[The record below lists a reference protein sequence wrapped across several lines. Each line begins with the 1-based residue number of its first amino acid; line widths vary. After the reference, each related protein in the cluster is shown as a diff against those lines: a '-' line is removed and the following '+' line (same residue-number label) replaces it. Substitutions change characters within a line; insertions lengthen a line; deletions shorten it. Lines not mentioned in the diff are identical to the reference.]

1 MLNWTPKQKEA
12 IEARNHTI
20 LVSAAAGSG
29 KTAVLIERIIQLIK
43 EGYSLSRMLIVTF
56 TKAAAG
62 EMRQRLTQRLM
73 DEVDSDPEM
82 MEIALDEL
90 EYCEISTIHA
100 FCTKVLR
107 SEFQA
112 VGIDPLFRI
121 CEENDRQALFEL
133 AFCDAMNDLLEDE
146 GNPDF
151 IAFADAFE
159 QQKIR
164 EMTISLY
171 TFLMSMPEPFLWL
184 EQQINSVP
192 AQMDENMPWR
202 QTLVEDAARELDGLG
217 ELLHQQLA
225 LFDEPY
231 AVQVLKETWL
241 ADWEAFEKLKKSA
254 EQGERSLF
262 EHVASFEFVKAVTC
276 RGLSAEEK
284 AWQKRYQ
291 KLRDDMKK
299 LVKEMTQR
307 LSIDEDRCRQ
317 ELSVMQQHLKGLQT
331 LVQRVHAYFLTYKQQ
346 KNVVDFSDLEQM
358 TYQILQQEDQR
369 MMLQSAFDHIFVDEC
384 QDVSAIQDS
393 ILQAIHGEESCL
405 FMVGDVKQSI
415 YRFRLADPTRFLHRM
430 RTFSDEEDADE
441 RRIFLQKNFRSRRYV
456 LDATNRV
463 FRHLMR
469 KDVTELD
476 YLPED
481 ELIPGRETDNDPEVE
496 IHVIDA
502 EGNEDEEKVPSIDAE
517 AALVIEQIRHLLTQT
532 YPSGDSEKSYTYRD
546 MVILLPKVA
555 GVGGRLVELLGQAG
569 IPVYFDG
576 ADSYFS
582 LPEIITMK
590 SLLSVIDNP
599 LQDVDL
605 MAALKTLPFSMTDE
619 ELSEIR
625 LCKTGR
631 GVPFHE
637 AFEACCEKE
646 SPLQQRC
653 LAVRTQ
659 LEEWRFWSQNMR
671 LSDFIW
677 KILRESGYYS
687 ACGALPKGELRQ
699 ANLRLLSQRAAEYE
713 SNGGCTLSGFLALA
727 DQQQEA
733 DDKRSAKMLGENEN
747 LVRIMTMHKSK
758 GLEFPVVFCMQL
770 SGKLHRPQTGDIL
783 MHSQLGVALP
793 YVNRAMNIRRHT
805 IAHTAFDVQRKLDE
819 KAERARL
826 LYVAMTRARE
836 KLYLIGCTPENRRG
850 VWTLQESSYRIMKAE
865 SMTDWLMQACLS
877 EEKTAF
883 STGNPQAAKPW
894 KIRLSEYVHPQDVD
908 KEKVIHSMQEW
919 LNTVVSSKNVD
930 KLWTSW
936 QTIYDQPQ
944 TQPLKTSVS
953 SLAKK
958 QTLMDLLPLSDE
970 EESLEDKRR
979 EEEIIAP
986 LRLSELPSRPA
997 FMEEKKVSGAER
1009 GTLVHRVLSLIPLER
1024 IRQAQAEDLPRI
1036 IHEEIHAMVER
1047 GQMTAEELMQVSL
1060 SKIRKFFSSEF
1071 GQRLLKSEKIRREW
1085 SFNLLIEEEGT
1096 LLQGVI
1102 DCAFMEN
1109 GGWILLD
1116 YKTDR
1121 IEDEN
1126 AFVQRYTLQMQWYA
1140 RALERITGKRVHE
1153 AWLCAL
1159 STGRFYAVEKQ

>member
-1 MLNWTPKQKEA
+1 MPNWTPEQKKA
-12 IEARNHTI
+12 IKARNHTI

-29 KTAVLIERIIQLIK
+29 KTAVLIERIVQLIR
-43 EGYSLSRMLIVTF
+43 EGYSLGRMLIVTF

-62 EMRQRLTQRLM
+62 EMRQRLTQRLLFER
-73 DEVDSDPEM
+73 EVDPVI
-82 MEIALDEL
+82 MESALDEL

-100 FCTKVLR
+100 FCTKMLR

-121 CEENDRQALFEL
+121 CEENDRQTLFEL

-146 GNPDF
+146 SDQNF
-151 IAFADAFE
+151 MAFADAFE

-164 EMTISLY
+164 EMTTELY
-171 TFLMSMPEPFLWL
+171 TFLMSMPEPFAWL
-184 EQQINSVP
+184 EQQI
-192 AQMDENMPWR
+192 ENIPNQIHDDQPWR
-202 QTLVEDAARELDGLG
+202 KVMRSDAERELDGLS
-217 ELLHQQLA
+217 ELLSQQQEM
-225 LFDEPY
+225 FREID
-231 AVQVLKETWL
+231 AVAELMDT
-241 ADWEAFEKLKKSA
+241 WEADSQAYARVRESVEKD
-254 EQGERSLF
+254 ERALF
-262 EHVASFEFVKAVTC
+262 EHVASFEFVRAATC
-276 RGLSAEEK
+276 RGLSPDQK

-291 KLRDDMKK
+291 KLRDEMKK
-299 LVKEMTQR
+299 LVKDITQH
-307 LSIDEDRCRQ
+307 LSIDQERCTQ
-317 ELSVMQQHLKGLQT
+317 ELTIMQQHLKGLQS
-331 LVQRVHAYFLTYKQQ
+331 LIRRVHAYFLKYKQQ
-346 KNVVDFSDLEQM
+346 KNVVDFSDLEQF
-358 TYQILQQEDQR
+358 TYQILQNKAHRD
-369 MMLQSAFDHIFVDEC
+369 MLQSAFDHIFVDEC

-393 ILQAIHGEESCL
+393 ILQAIHGEKSCM

-430 RTFSDEEDADE
+430 RTFSDDKKASE
-441 RRIFLQKNFRSRRYV
+441 RRIFLQKNFRSRTNV
-456 LDATNRV
+456 LDATNLV
-463 FRHLMR
+463 FRRLM
-469 KDVTELD
+469 KKEVTELD

-481 ELIPGRETDNDPEVE
+481 ELIPGRETENDPEVE

-502 EGNEDEEKVPSIDAE
+502 EGNEDEEKIPSIDAE
-517 AALVIEQIRHLLTQT
+517 AALVIEKIRYMLTQT
-532 YPSGDSEKSYTYRD
+532 YSVGDGEKAYTYRD

-576 ADSYFS
+576 SDSYFS
-582 LPEIITMK
+582 LPEIVTMK

-599 LQDVDL
+599 LQDVEL
-605 MAALKTLPFSMTDE
+605 MAALKTIPFCMTDE
-619 ELSEIR
+619 DLSEIR

-637 AFEACCEKE
+637 AFDACCEQE
-646 SPLQQRC
+646 SEIGKCCREVREK
-653 LAVRTQ
+653 LA
-659 LEEWRFWSQNMR
+659 EWRFWAENMR

-677 KILRESGYYS
+677 KILRESGYYA

-713 SNGGCTLSGFLALA
+713 SSGGCTLSGFLELA
-727 DQQQEA
+727 GQQQDA

-793 YVNRAMNIRRHT
+793 YVNRKMNIRRHT
-805 IAHTAFDVQRKLDE
+805 IAYSAFDVQRKLDE

-836 KLYLIGCTPENRRG
+836 KLYLIGCTPEKKRG
-850 VWTLQESSYRIMKAE
+850 VWAMRESSYRIMKAE
-865 SMTDWLMQACLS
+865 SMMDWLMQACLS
-877 EEKTAF
+877 DEKTAF
-883 STGNPQAAKPW
+883 STGNPQPAMPW
-894 KIRLSEYVHPQDVD
+894 KIRLSGYVHPQSVD

-936 QTIYDQPQ
+936 QTLYDQPE
-944 TQPLKTSVS
+944 TRPLKTSVS

-958 QTLMDLLPLSDE
+958 QTLLDPLPLTDE

-979 EEEIIAP
+979 EEQIIAP
-986 LRLSELPSRPA
+986 LRLSELPSKPA
-997 FMEEKKVSGAER
+997 FMEERRMTGAER
-1009 GTLVHRVLSLIPLER
+1009 GTLVHRVLSLVPLER
-1024 IRQAQAEDLPRI
+1024 MREAENLSAI
-1036 IHEEIHAMVER
+1036 VHEEVHAMVER
-1047 GQMTAEELMQVSL
+1047 GQITAEELMRVPMRRVMQ
-1060 SKIRKFFSSEF
+1060 FFGSDV
-1071 GQRLLKSEKIRREW
+1071 GQRLLRSDKIRREW
-1085 SFNLLIEEEGT
+1085 SFNLLMEEEGT

-1109 GGWILLD
+1109 GRWILLD

-1140 RALERITGKRVHE
+1140 RALERITGIKVDE
-1153 AWLCAL
+1153 IWLCAL
-1159 STGRFYAVEKQ
+1159 STGIFYAVEKQ

>member
-1 MLNWTPKQKEA
+1 MPNWTPEQKKA

-29 KTAVLIERIIQLIK
+29 KTAVLIERIIKLIK

-73 DEVDSDPEM
+73 DELDEDPEM

-107 SEFQA
+107 SEFHA

-121 CEENDRQALFEL
+121 CEENDRQTLFEL
-133 AFCDAMNDLLEDE
+133 AFCDAMNDLLED
-146 GNPDF
+146 GRNPYF
-151 IAFADAFE
+151 MEFADAFE

-164 EMTISLY
+164 EMTNSLY
-171 TFLMSMPEPFLWL
+171 AFLMSMPEPFQWL
-184 EQQINSVP
+184 DQQVERVPEQIN
-192 AQMDENMPWR
+192 ENQPWR
-202 QTLVEDAARELDGLG
+202 RTLIEDAARELEGLG
-217 ELLHQQLA
+217 ELLQQQSA
-225 LFDEPY
+225 MFEEPV
-231 AVQVLKETWL
+231 AVQALKETWQ
-241 ADWEAFEKLKKSA
+241 ADRYAYSKLKKSA
-254 EQGERSLF
+254 EEGEKSLF
-262 EHVASFEFVKAVTC
+262 EHVASFEFVKAVPC
-276 RGLSAEEK
+276 KGLSADEK

-307 LSIDEDRCRQ
+307 LSIDEDRCRR
-317 ELSVMQQHLKGLQT
+317 ELNVMQRHLRGLQS
-331 LVQRVHAYFLTYKQQ
+331 LIQRVHAYFLIYKQQ

-358 TYQILQQEDQR
+358 TYQILQHEDQKW
-369 MMLQSAFDHIFVDEC
+369 MLQNAFDHIFVDEC

-393 ILQAIHGEESCL
+393 ILQAIHGDECCM

-415 YRFRLADPTRFLHRM
+415 YRFRLADPTRFLYRM

-532 YPSGDSEKSYTYRD
+532 YPSGNGEKTYTYRD

-605 MAALKTLPFSMTDE
+605 MAALKTLPFCMTDE

-646 SPLQQRC
+646 SPMQQRC
-653 LAVRTQ
+653 QEVRSQ

-699 ANLRLLSQRAAEYE
+699 ANLRLLSQRATEYE
-713 SNGGCTLSGFLALA
+713 SNGCCTLSGFLALA

-836 KLYLIGCTPENRRG
+836 KLYLIGCTPENKRG

-865 SMTDWLMQACLS
+865 SMMDWLMQACLS
-877 EEKTAF
+877 EEKKVF

-894 KIRLSEYVHPQDVD
+894 KIRLSGYIHPQDVD

-919 LNTVVSSKNVD
+919 LKTVASSKNVD

-944 TQPLKTSVS
+944 SRPLKTSVS

-958 QTLMDLLPLSDE
+958 QTLMDPLPLSDE

-997 FMEEKKVSGAER
+997 FMEEKKGTGAER

-1024 IRQAQAEDLPRI
+1024 IQQAQAEDLPRI

-1047 GQMTAEELMQVSL
+1047 GQMKAEELMQVSL
-1060 SKIRKFFSSEF
+1060 KKIRQFFGTEI

-1109 GGWILLD
+1109 DEWILLD

-1126 AFVQRYTLQMQWYA
+1126 AFIQRYTLQMQWYA
-1140 RALERITGKRVHE
+1140 KALERITGKKVHE
-1153 AWLCAL
+1153 VWLCAL